1 MSVNEEDAGFG
12 KKGCRDRKEM
22 MGGPENEKTFNPT

>member
-12 KKGCRDRKEM
+12 KKGCRVRKEM
-22 MGGPENEKTFNPT
+22 MGGSENEIASNPT